1 MSGPKPKGV
10 RWALDTLG
18 PGESQ
23 FIKAATKTKVQE
35 HIYDVRR
42 RQGILKDVPL
52 VVQPTASGVIVRR
65 VE

>member
-10 RWALDTLG
+10 KWALDTLG

-23 FIKAATKTKVQE
+23 FIRAATKTKVQE
-35 HIYDVRR
+35 HIHDVRR
-42 RQGILKDVPL
+42 RQGILKGVPF
-52 VVQPTASGVIVRR
+52 VVQPSRNGVIVRR